1 MASDV
6 SLRSRVRLPNSADG
20 TFAGNVPGVSGG
32 GEPSDFSHVRT
43 ERVPGVEALKRCEVS
58 HRLSAGG
65 MSA

>member
-6 SLRSRVRLPNSADG
+6 SLRSRVVCRTPLDG
-20 TFAGNVPGVSGG
+20 TFAGTVPGESGG